1 MDTLSNTVAAIDSE
15 QQKAKLFVALELG
28 QATWVVALHS
38 PIADKI
44 SIYRIE
50 GGDTDQLMALIEKKR
65 VQAARRL
72 GRAAQVVSCYEAGRD
87 GFWLH
92 RFLIRR
98 GIDNRVLDSASILV
112 DRRARR
118 AKTDRLDARA
128 LLRVLMALVRGE
140 EQVCRVVRVPSIAQ
154 EDERRLSRER
164 ERLLHERNSHIA
176 RIKGLL
182 ILHGVRDYRLIER
195 DWKERLDAVRTT
207 EGQALPARAKTEIE
221 RECRRLWLAKQ
232 MLAEVE
238 REIEQMIA
246 HDGAVAGKLIQVRG
260 IGQTFASVLTHE
272 VYYRSFDNRRQ
283 VGSYLGLV
291 SIPWQSERG
300 VGGPRCRAGTVPRTG
315 SQVSNRE
322 AFLRGHG
329 TAGEHVG
336 SADQGRSPHA
346 PGREWRRR
354 MVADCHR
361 PGTGACLCHQPASAN
376 ALPGRKLALSEWQ
389 AVARRRLHRYHPPL
403 YLDTL
408 LTLRCW

>member
-72 GRAAQVVSCYEAGRD
+72 GRAVQVVSCYEAGRD

-92 RFLIRR
+92 RFLIWR

-154 EDERRLSRER
+154 GTR
-164 ERLLHERNSHIA
+164 
-176 RIKGLL
+176 
-182 ILHGVRDYRLIER
+182 HG
-195 DWKERLDAVRTT
+195 
-207 EGQALPARAKTEIE
+207 P
-221 RECRRLWLAKQ
+221 
-232 MLAEVE
+232 
-238 REIEQMIA
+238 
-246 HDGAVAGKLIQVRG
+246 
-260 IGQTFASVLTHE
+260 
-272 VYYRSFDNRRQ
+272 
-283 VGSYLGLV
+283 
-291 SIPWQSERG
+291 
-300 VGGPRCRAGTVPRTG
+300 GP
-315 SQVSNRE
+315 
-322 AFLRGHG
+322 
-329 TAGEHVG
+329 
-336 SADQGRSPHA
+336 
-346 PGREWRRR
+346 
-354 MVADCHR
+354 
-361 PGTGACLCHQPASAN
+361 
-376 ALPGRKLALSEWQ
+376 
-389 AVARRRLHRYHPPL
+389 
-403 YLDTL
+403 
-408 LTLRCW
+408 

>member
-1 MDTLSNTVAAIDSE
+1 V
-15 QQKAKLFVALELG
+15 
-28 QATWVVALHS
+28 
-38 PIADKI
+38 
-44 SIYRIE
+44 
-50 GGDTDQLMALIEKKR
+50 
-65 VQAARRL
+65 
-72 GRAAQVVSCYEAGRD
+72 QVVSCHEAGRD

-128 LLRVLMALVRGE
+128 LVRVLMALMRGE

-164 ERLLHERNSHIA
+164 ELLLHERNSHIA

-195 DWKERLDAVRTT
+195 DWKERLDVVRTT

-260 IGQTFASVLTHE
+260 IGPTLASVLTHE

-291 SIPWQSERG
+291 SIPWQGGSVRRDQGITRSGNARG
-300 VGGPRCRAGTVPRTG
+300 AAMRHRVGVALAQASARQRLGVLVPHPCRHDDGPHASDRAGRSGAQADRGALAISAERNRAGG
-315 SQVSNRE
+315 S
-322 AFLRGHG
+322 
-329 TAGEHVG
+329 
-336 SADQGRSPHA
+336 SAQGGVTSLSDA
-346 PGREWRRR
+346 
-354 MVADCHR
+354 R
-361 PGTGACLCHQPASAN
+361 PGSLKPCVRHDE
-376 ALPGRKLALSEWQ
+376 PGWTCDRAYSWLQ
-389 AVARRRLHRYHPPL
+389 CRP
-403 YLDTL
+403 
-408 LTLRCW
+408 

>member
-15 QQKAKLFVALELG
+15 QQTATLFVALELG

-154 EDERRLSRER
+154 EDELSTGHELSVRMGFQISLGDGDYGSGISRVSGSSLVLRGGRPRRLGCGWFVSARER
-164 ERLLHERNSHIA
+164 TFS
-176 RIKGLL
+176 G
-182 ILHGVRDYRLIER
+182 
-195 DWKERLDAVRTT
+195 T
-207 EGQALPARAKTEIE
+207 RAA
-221 RECRRLWLAKQ
+221 C
-232 MLAEVE
+232 
-238 REIEQMIA
+238 
-246 HDGAVAGKLIQVRG
+246 
-260 IGQTFASVLTHE
+260 S
-272 VYYRSFDNRRQ
+272 RSR
-283 VGSYLGLV
+283 
-291 SIPWQSERG
+291 
-300 VGGPRCRAGTVPRTG
+300 
-315 SQVSNRE
+315 
-322 AFLRGHG
+322 
-329 TAGEHVG
+329 
-336 SADQGRSPHA
+336 
-346 PGREWRRR
+346 
-354 MVADCHR
+354 
-361 PGTGACLCHQPASAN
+361 
-376 ALPGRKLALSEWQ
+376 
-389 AVARRRLHRYHPPL
+389 
-403 YLDTL
+403 
-408 LTLRCW
+408 

>member
-176 RIKGLL
+176 RIEGLL

-291 SIPWQSERG
+291 SIPWQSGSVRRDQG
-300 VGGPRCRAGTVPRTG
+300 ITRSGNARARRCAI
-315 SQVSNRE
+315 E
-322 AFLRGHG
+322 LAWLWLRHQP
-329 TAGEHVG
+329 G
-336 SADQGRSPHA
+336 SALACWYRTRVGTMTGRM
-346 PGREWRRR
+346 RRIAL
-354 MVADCHR
+354 VAL
-361 PGTGACLCHQPASAN
+361 A
-376 ALPGRKLALSEWQ
+376 RKLIVALWRYLQNGIVPEG
-389 AVARRRLHRYHPPL
+389 AVLKAA
-403 YLDTL
+403 
-408 LTLRCW
+408 

>member
-1 MDTLSNTVAAIDSE
+1 MQALSKMVAANDTE
-15 QQKAKLFVALELG
+15 QQATLFVALELS

-44 SIYRIE
+44 SIHCIE
-50 GGDTDQLMALIEKKR
+50 GGDTDKLMALIEKKR

-72 GRAAQVVSCYEAGRD
+72 GRTVQVVSCYEAGRD

-92 RFLIRR
+92 RFLIGH

-128 LLRVLMALVRGE
+128 LLRVLMALARGE
-140 EQVCRVVRVPSIAQ
+140 EQVCRIVRVPSIAQ

-195 DWKERLDAVRTT
+195 DWKERLDAVRTA

-246 HDGAVAGKLIQVRG
+246 HDGAAAGKLIRIRG
-260 IGQTFASVLTHE
+260 IGPTFASVLTHE
-272 VYYRSFDNRRQ
+272 VFYRSFDNRRQ

-291 SIPWQSERG
+291 SIPWQSGG
-300 VGGPRCRAGTVPRTG
+300 VRRDQGITRSGNARARRCAI
-315 SQVSNRE
+315 E
-322 AFLRGHG
+322 LAWLWLRHQP
-329 TAGEHVG
+329 G
-336 SADQGRSPHA
+336 SALACWYRARVGTMTGRM
-346 PGREWRRR
+346 RRIAL
-354 MVADCHR
+354 VAL
-361 PGTGACLCHQPASAN
+361 A
-376 ALPGRKLALSEWQ
+376 RKLIVALW
-389 AVARRRLHRYHPPL
+389 RYLQKGIVPEGAAL
-403 YLDTL
+403 KAA
-408 LTLRCW
+408 

>member
-1 MDTLSNTVAAIDSE
+1 METFINTVAANGTE
-15 QQKAKLFVALELG
+15 RQATVFVALELS
-28 QATWVVALHS
+28 QATWLVALHS
-38 PIADKI
+38 PVADKI
-44 SIYRIE
+44 SINRIA
-50 GGDTDQLMALIEKKR
+50 GGDTDKLLALIAKKR
-65 VQAARRL
+65 EQAARQL
-72 GRAAQVVSCYEAGRD
+72 GRMVQVVSCYEAGRD

-92 RFLIRR
+92 RFLI
-98 GIDNRVLDSASILV
+98 GHDIVNRVLDSASILV

-118 AKTDRLDARA
+118 AKTDRLDAAA

-195 DWKERLDAVRTT
+195 DWKERLDAVRTA
-207 EGQALPARAKTEIE
+207 EGQVLPTRVKIEIE

-246 HDGAVAGKLIQVRG
+246 QDGAAAGKLIRVRG
-260 IGQTFASVLTHE
+260 IGPTFASVLTHE

-291 SIPWQSERG
+291 SIPWQSGG
-300 VGGPRCRAGTVPRTG
+300 VRRDQGITRSGNARARRCAI
-315 SQVSNRE
+315 E
-322 AFLRGHG
+322 LAWLWLRHQP
-329 TAGEHVG
+329 G
-336 SADQGRSPHA
+336 SALACWYRTRVGTMTGRM
-346 PGREWRRR
+346 RRIAL
-354 MVADCHR
+354 VAL
-361 PGTGACLCHQPASAN
+361 A
-376 ALPGRKLALSEWQ
+376 RKLIVALWRYLQNGVVPEG
-389 AVARRRLHRYHPPL
+389 AVLKAA
-403 YLDTL
+403 
-408 LTLRCW
+408 

>member
-1 MDTLSNTVAAIDSE
+1 METLSKTVAANDTE
-15 QQKAKLFVALELG
+15 QPATLFVALELS
-28 QATWVVALHS
+28 QATWLVALHS

-44 SIYRIE
+44 SINRID
-50 GGDTDQLMALIEKKR
+50 GGDTDKLMALIEKKR
-65 VQAARRL
+65 EQAARQL
-72 GRAAQVVSCYEAGRD
+72 GRTMRVVSCYEAGRD

-92 RFLIRR
+92 RFLIRH

-118 AKTDRLDARA
+118 AKTDRLDAAA

-195 DWKERLDAVRTT
+195 DWKERLDAVRTA
-207 EGQALPARAKTEIE
+207 EGQALPARAKIEIE

-238 REIEQMIA
+238 REVEQMIA
-246 HDGAVAGKLIQVRG
+246 HDGAAGKLIRVRG
-260 IGQTFASVLTHE
+260 IGPTFASVLTHE

-291 SIPWQSERG
+291 SIPWQSGG
-300 VGGPRCRAGTVPRTG
+300 VRRDQGITRSGNARARRCAI
-315 SQVSNRE
+315 E
-322 AFLRGHG
+322 LAWLWLRHQP
-329 TAGEHVG
+329 G
-336 SADQGRSPHA
+336 SALACWYRTRVGTMTGRM
-346 PGREWRRR
+346 RRIAL
-354 MVADCHR
+354 VAL
-361 PGTGACLCHQPASAN
+361 A
-376 ALPGRKLALSEWQ
+376 RKLIVALWRYLQNGIVPEG
-389 AVARRRLHRYHPPL
+389 AVLKAA
-403 YLDTL
+403 
-408 LTLRCW
+408 

>member
-1 MDTLSNTVAAIDSE
+1 METSSKTFAAIDNE
-15 QQKAKLFVALELG
+15 QATLFVALELSD
-28 QATWVVALHS
+28 ATWLVALHS

-44 SIYRIE
+44 SLHRID
-50 GGDTDQLMALIEKKR
+50 GGDTGKLLALIEKKR
-65 VQAARRL
+65 EQAARQL
-72 GRAAQVVSCYEAGRD
+72 GRTVRIVSCYEAGRD

-164 ERLLHERNSHIA
+164 ERLLHERNSHMA

-182 ILHGVRDYRLIER
+182 ALHGVRDFRLIER
-195 DWKERLDAVRTT
+195 DWKERLDAIRTA
-207 EGQALPARAKTEIE
+207 EGRALPARAKTEID
-221 RECRRLWLAKQ
+221 RECRRLWLAKN

-246 HDGAVAGKLIQVRG
+246 HNGAAAGKLIRVRG
-260 IGQTFASVLTHE
+260 IGPTFASVLTHE
-272 VYYRSFDNRRQ
+272 VFYRSFDNRRQ

-291 SIPWQSERG
+291 SIPWQSGG
-300 VGGPRCRAGTVPRTG
+300 VRRDQGITRSGNARARRCAI
-315 SQVSNRE
+315 E
-322 AFLRGHG
+322 LAWLWLRHQP
-329 TAGEHVG
+329 G
-336 SADQGRSPHA
+336 SAL
-346 PGREWRRR
+346 
-354 MVADCHR
+354 
-361 PGTGACLCHQPASAN
+361 ACWY
-376 ALPGRKLALSEWQ
+376 RTR
-389 AVARRRLHRYHPPL
+389 VAR
-403 YLDTL
+403 
-408 LTLRCW
+408 

>member
-1 MDTLSNTVAAIDSE
+1 METLSKTVAANDTE
-15 QQKAKLFVALELG
+15 QPATLFVALELS
-28 QATWVVALHS
+28 QATWLVALHS

-44 SIYRIE
+44 SINRID
-50 GGDTDQLMALIEKKR
+50 GGDTDKLMALIEKKR
-65 VQAARRL
+65 EQAARQL
-72 GRAAQVVSCYEAGRD
+72 GRTMRVVSCYEAGRD

-92 RFLIRR
+92 RFLIRH
-98 GIDNRVLDSASILV
+98 GIDNRVLNSASILV

-118 AKTDRLDARA
+118 AKTDRLDAAA

-195 DWKERLDAVRTT
+195 DWKERLDAVRTA
-207 EGQALPARAKTEIE
+207 EGQALPARAKIEIE

-238 REIEQMIA
+238 REVEQMIA
-246 HDGAVAGKLIQVRG
+246 HDGAAGKLIRVRG
-260 IGQTFASVLTHE
+260 IGPTFASVLTHE

-291 SIPWQSERG
+291 SIPWQSGG
-300 VGGPRCRAGTVPRTG
+300 VRRDQGITRSGNARARRCAI
-315 SQVSNRE
+315 E
-322 AFLRGHG
+322 LAWLWLRHQP
-329 TAGEHVG
+329 G
-336 SADQGRSPHA
+336 SALACWYRTRVGTMTGRM
-346 PGREWRRR
+346 RRIAL
-354 MVADCHR
+354 VAL
-361 PGTGACLCHQPASAN
+361 A
-376 ALPGRKLALSEWQ
+376 RKLIVALWRYLQNGIVPEG
-389 AVARRRLHRYHPPL
+389 AVLKAA
-403 YLDTL
+403 
-408 LTLRCW
+408 

>member
-1 MDTLSNTVAAIDSE
+1 MASPPIANLRTRYHSALSRASTTRSASSSGAPTASRMRSTSASKSSPACCRNYSGPVPRHDHHAVVLAAVKDAAREWPEDGPSLTAAARAGISRVQVGTEGWGPSNKRSSGADGRLSLAQGSQIRQPTREPAMDTLSNTVAAIDSE

-118 AKTDRLDARA
+118 AKTDRLAAGA
-128 LLRVLMALVRGE
+128 LLGVVMALVRGE
-140 EQVCRVVRVPSIAQ
+140 EQVCRVVRGPSIAQ

-221 RECRRLWLAKQ
+221 RECRRLWLGQQ
-232 MLAEVE
+232 MPAEVE
-238 REIEQMIA
+238 
-246 HDGAVAGKLIQVRG
+246 
-260 IGQTFASVLTHE
+260 
-272 VYYRSFDNRRQ
+272 
-283 VGSYLGLV
+283 
-291 SIPWQSERG
+291 
-300 VGGPRCRAGTVPRTG
+300 
-315 SQVSNRE
+315 
-322 AFLRGHG
+322 
-329 TAGEHVG
+329 
-336 SADQGRSPHA
+336 
-346 PGREWRRR
+346 
-354 MVADCHR
+354 
-361 PGTGACLCHQPASAN
+361 
-376 ALPGRKLALSEWQ
+376 
-389 AVARRRLHRYHPPL
+389 
-403 YLDTL
+403 
-408 LTLRCW
+408 

>member
-1 MDTLSNTVAAIDSE
+1 MEALNKTVAANETE
-15 QQKAKLFVALELG
+15 QQATLFVALELS
-28 QATWVVALHS
+28 QATWLVALHS

-44 SIYRIE
+44 SINRIN
-50 GGDTDQLMALIEKKR
+50 GGDTDQLMALIEKKCE
-65 VQAARRL
+65 QAGRQL
-72 GRAAQVVSCYEAGRD
+72 GRTVQVVSCYEAGRD

-92 RFLIRR
+92 RFLIGH

-118 AKTDRLDARA
+118 AKTDRLDAAA
-128 LLRVLMALVRGE
+128 LLRVLMALARGE
-140 EQVCRVVRVPSIAQ
+140 EQVCRVVRVPTIAK

-195 DWKERLDAVRTT
+195 DWKERLDAVRTA

-246 HDGAVAGKLIQVRG
+246 QDGAAAAKLIRVRG
-260 IGQTFASVLTHE
+260 IGPTFASVLTHE
-272 VYYRSFDNRRQ
+272 VYYRNFDNRRQ

-291 SIPWQSERG
+291 SIPWQS
-300 VGGPRCRAGTVPRTG
+300 GGFRRDQGITRSGNARARRCAI
-315 SQVSNRE
+315 E
-322 AFLRGHG
+322 LAWLWLRHQP
-329 TAGEHVG
+329 G
-336 SADQGRSPHA
+336 SALACWYRARVGTMTGRM
-346 PGREWRRR
+346 RRIAL
-354 MVADCHR
+354 VAL
-361 PGTGACLCHQPASAN
+361 A
-376 ALPGRKLALSEWQ
+376 RKLIVALWRYLQNGIVPEG
-389 AVARRRLHRYHPPL
+389 AVIEAA
-403 YLDTL
+403 
-408 LTLRCW
+408 